1 MSQDN
6 AKIRITEGLTMD
18 YPLKLTMTD
27 KERVGEQAVR
37 QPQPIVTVKSK
48 KYVVGDITSLL

>member
-1 MSQDN
+1 
-6 AKIRITEGLTMD
+6 MD

>member
-1 MSQDN
+1 
-6 AKIRITEGLTMD
+6 MD

-37 QPQPIVTVKSK
+37 QPQPMEIVKLK
-48 KYVVGDITSLL
+48 KVC